1 MVRVVK
7 LIDALNERVGQLV
20 SWLTLFM
27 VLITFTVVV
36 LRYVL
41 DLGWIAMQESITYLH
56 AVVFL
61 AGAAFTLRHEGHVRV
76 DILFRK
82 FSPRNQAWIDLF
94 GSLLLLLPVCGFIAW
109 ISWDYVLQ
117 SWDIQEGSREA
128 GGLPG
133 VYLLKTMILV
143 MATLLLLQGLAT
155 ALRCMLFLRG
165 EIATLKEDAEMP
177 GEEI

>member
-7 LIDALNERVGQLV
+7 FIDALNERVGQAV

-36 LRYVL
+36 LRHLL

-61 AGAAFTLRHEGHVRV
+61 VGAAFTLRHEGHVRV

-82 FSPRNQAWIDLF
+82 LSPRGQAWVDLF
-94 GSLLLLLPVCGFIAW
+94 GSLLLLLPVCGYITW
-109 ISWDYVLQ
+109 VSWDFVFQ
-117 SWDIQEGSREA
+117 SWKIQEISRET
-128 GGLPG
+128 GGLHG
-133 VYLLKTMILV
+133 VYLLKSMILV
-143 MATLLLLQGLAT
+143 MATLLLLQGLSN
-155 ALRCMLFLRG
+155 ALRCILFLQG
-165 EIATLKEDAEMP
+165 AIPTLKEDAEMP